1 MTVIL
6 FIRTCTAFVPD
17 CTGLYRSS
25 TLFNHF
31 QLYFLHIF
39 PVFLHIFP
47 IFNSI
52 SSIFL
57 LFSTIFFL
65 LDGSKL
71 KARRGAGLK
80 RVFALVLLLFIA
92 EARWRVASFLLLAL
106 SLVRSGFLG
115 GKTRQISKKKG
126 AFFHEGAW
134 RVVPPALPCR

>member
-1 MTVIL
+1 MYVLVLNEHSSKLVKHWSSQLQKRNKKIEIRL
-6 FIRTCTAFVPD
+6 NLCNVPDLYRTCTAFVPD
-17 CTGLYRSS
+17 CTGLVPLSFRTVLDCTALQPFS
-25 TLFNHF
+25 T
-31 QLYFLHIF
+31 
-39 PVFLHIFP
+39 

-92 EARWRVASFLLLAL
+92 EARWRV
-106 SLVRSGFLG
+106 
-115 GKTRQISKKKG
+115 
-126 AFFHEGAW
+126 
-134 RVVPPALPCR
+134 VPPALPCR